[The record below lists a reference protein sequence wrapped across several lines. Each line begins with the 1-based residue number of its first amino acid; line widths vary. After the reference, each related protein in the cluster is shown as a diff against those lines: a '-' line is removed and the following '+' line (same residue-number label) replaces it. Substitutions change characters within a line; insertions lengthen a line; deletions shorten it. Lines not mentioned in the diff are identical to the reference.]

1 MSDRPFRSGQS
12 SRVPPA
18 ERPKIMAHMIPWY
31 PDAETSFRVAQAL
44 LDAGVGYLE
53 VQFPYSDPT
62 ADGPAIQKA
71 CSDALGAGFRVAEGF
86 TFLERIRAYRDT
98 PLFLM
103 SYAGLVYRRGVDEF
117 VRRAADHGVTGLIVP
132 DLPPGSDEGLY
143 DAAARHGISAVPVLV
158 VGARPGRIAAAA
170 ATNPAYIYAALRSG
184 ITGERTVIGRE
195 NLDFLDRLRP
205 LGAELMAGF
214 GVQAADQVQA
224 LAGHVQTV
232 VVGSAF
238 VRAIETAAARA
249 AEAPG
254 PVVADRAVDAGPDA
268 VYNAVRELANEL
280 VGG

>member
-1 MSDRPFRSGQS
+1 MSSEASRDRQPTAASTA
-12 SRVPPA
+12 VPPPA
-18 ERPKIMAHMIPWY
+18 QLPRIMAHMIPWY
-31 PDAETSFRVAQAL
+31 PDLECSFRVAQAL
-44 LDAGVGYLE
+44 LDAGVGCLE

-71 CSDALGAGFRVAEGF
+71 CSDALEAGFRVAEGF
-86 TFLERIRAYRDT
+86 AFLDRLRAYRDV

-103 SYAGLVYRRGVDEF
+103 SYAGLVYRRGVGEF

-143 DAAARHGISAVPVLV
+143 DAAAQYGISAVPVLV
-158 VGARPGRIAAAA
+158 TSAGPGRIAAAA
-170 ATNPAYIYAALRSG
+170 ATKPSYIYAALRSG

-205 LGAELMAGF
+205 IGAELMAGF
-214 GVQAADQVQA
+214 GVQTADQVRA

-238 VRAIETAAARA
+238 VRAIEAAAGRTP
-249 AEAPG
+249 E
-254 PVVADRAVDAGPDA
+254 RHDA
-268 VYNAVRELANEL
+268 VYRAVRDLAQEL